1 MTLTL
6 ESPALDELHLTQGD
20 WLRDL
25 AIGLFV
31 DQKITLGRAAEIAG
45 MSQTDFMRQ
54 LGEHGIPMHYDEADF
69 ESDLET
75 IAARGSQRP

>member
-6 ESPALDELHLTQGD
+6 ESPALDELHMTRGD

-45 MSQTDFMRQ
+45 MSQSDFMRQ
-54 LGEHGIPMHYDEADF
+54 LGKHGVPMHYDAADF
-69 ESDLET
+69 ASDLET
-75 IAARGSQRP
+75 IAARGIQQS